1 MGGMKITLK
10 GDKELEKMLKR
21 CKNPAKIKAC
31 VSRSG
36 STLQKTAQQN
46 APVDTG
52 TLRRSITIE
61 MKDGGMTAEVAPHV
75 HYAAYQELG
84 TRFIPA
90 HPYLRPAFETAS
102 AEFKAN
108 LEKVVQSETGG

>member
-1 MGGMKITLK
+1 MGGIKITLK
-10 GDKELEKMLKR
+10 GDKELQKMIKK

-36 STLQKTAQQN
+36 ATLQTTAQRD

-52 TLRRSITIE
+52 TLRRSITLEI
-61 MKDGGMTAEVAPHV
+61 KDNGMTAEVAPHV
-75 HYAAYQELG
+75 HYAAYQEFG

-90 HPYLRPAFETAS
+90 HPYLRPALETAS

-108 LEKVVQSETGG
+108 VEKVVKSETEG